1 MLDLSQFSPNVAT
14 GIAAIVGIVI
24 ALIAFRVGGMVLER
38 ATRRMPVIHTMVR
51 ALYNPARIAM
61 PLLALQLVW
70 QAAPGQVPFIENIRH
85 LNGLLFIGSLTWLAI
100 SAINGITN
108 GVIAQH
114 PSDVDDNLQARRI
127 QTQARV
133 LSRTATL
140 TVLVAGL
147 AIMLMTFPGA
157 RQVGASLLA
166 SAGVIGLVAGIAA
179 KPVFS
184 NLIAGLQIALA
195 QPIRIDD
202 VLIVEGEW
210 GRVEE
215 ITGTYVVL
223 KIWDDRRLIIPLQW
237 FIEKPFQN
245 WTRTGSQ
252 LLGSVF
258 LSVDF
263 AMPVAPLRAEL
274 ERLVPTLPE
283 WDGRFFNLQ
292 VTDATER
299 TMQLRIL
306 VTAGSSSL
314 AFDLRCKVREAM
326 IDFMQREYPQY
337 LPTLRVHES
346 GNDAGNASSNPY
358 GAQAGGQLGKQFVT
372 PQAKVDLVPDGP
384 GASAEVGLAQ
394 SPSSPDR

>member
-1 MLDLSQFSPNVAT
+1 MFDLSHFSPTVAT
-14 GIAAIVGIVI
+14 GIVALISIVI
-24 ALIAFRVGGMVLER
+24 ALVAYRIGGLLLLR
-38 ATRRMPVIHTMVR
+38 ATRRTPVLNAMVR
-51 ALYNPARIAM
+51 ALHSPARWVM
-61 PLLALQLVW
+61 PLVAMQLVW
-70 QAAPGQVPFIENIRH
+70 QAAPDNIRYIDSVRH
-85 LNGLLFIGSLTWLAI
+85 LNALLLIGGLTWLVI
-100 SAINGITN
+100 SAINGITD

-114 PSDVDDNLQARRI
+114 PADVDDNLHARRI

-140 TVLVAGL
+140 TALVAGL

-166 SAGVIGLVAGIAA
+166 SAGVVGLVAGIAA

-215 ITGTYVVL
+215 ITGSYVVL

-237 FIEKPFQN
+237 FIENPFQN

-258 LSVDF
+258 ISVDF
-263 AMPVAPLRAEL
+263 GMPVAPLRAEL

-306 VTAGSSSL
+306 VTAASSSK

-326 IDFMQREYPQY
+326 IDFMQREYPAY

-346 GNDAGNASSNPY
+346 REHPP
-358 GAQAGGQLGKQFVT
+358 T
-372 PQAKVDLVPDGP
+372 PHANVELAPNEP
-384 GASAEVGLAQ
+384 GAAAEVGVATL
-394 SPSSPDR
+394 PSSPDR

>member
-1 MLDLSQFSPNVAT
+1 MIATAEGARMIDLSQFSPTVAT
-14 GIAAIVGIVI
+14 GIAASVGIVI
-24 ALIAFRVGGMVLER
+24 ALVAYRIGGLLLKR
-38 ATRRMPVIHTMVR
+38 ATRRMPVIHAMVL
-51 ALYNPARIAM
+51 ALHSPARWVM
-61 PLLALQLVW
+61 PLIALQLVW
-70 QAAPGQVPFIENIRH
+70 QAAPDSTRYIESIRH
-85 LNGLLFIGSLTWLAI
+85 LNGLLLIAGLTWLAI
-100 SAINGITN
+100 SAINGITD
-108 GVIAQH
+108 GVIARH
-114 PSDVDDNLQARRI
+114 PADVDDNLHARRI

-166 SAGVIGLVAGIAA
+166 SAGVVGLVAGIAA

-215 ITGTYVVL
+215 ITGSYVVL

-237 FIEKPFQN
+237 FIENPFQN

-263 AMPVAPLRAEL
+263 GMPIAPLRTEL

-306 VTAGSSSL
+306 VTAASSSK

-326 IDFMQREYPQY
+326 IDFMQREYPAY

-346 GNDAGNASSNPY
+346 QVHQP
-358 GAQAGGQLGKQFVT
+358 T
-372 PQAKVDLVPDGP
+372 PHPNVELAPNEP
-384 GASAEVGLAQ
+384 GAAAEVGVADLA
-394 SPSSPDR
+394 SSPDR